1 MPAGVDDDA
10 VTVVPPKVIPVSE
23 DPNDQVKELV
33 PPDAE
38 YAEVDAEDPYVRV
51 RVESPVTTIAV
62 GVSVTAVD
70 ESPAPALVVARRRM
84 V

>member
-1 MPAGVDDDA
+1 VPAGVEADA
-10 VTVVPPKVIPVSE
+10 VTVVPLNVIPVSD
-23 DPNDQVKELV
+23 DPSDQVKELV

-38 YAEVDAEDPYVRV
+38 YAEVEAEDPYVRV
-51 RVESPVTTIAV
+51 RVESPVTVMDV

>member
-1 MPAGVDDDA
+1 MPAGVEADA
-10 VTVVPPKVIPVSE
+10 VTVVPLKVIPVSD
-23 DPNDQVKELV
+23 DPSDQVKELV

-38 YAEVDAEDPYVRV
+38 YAEVEAEDPYVRV
-51 RVESPVTTIAV
+51 RVESPVTVMDV